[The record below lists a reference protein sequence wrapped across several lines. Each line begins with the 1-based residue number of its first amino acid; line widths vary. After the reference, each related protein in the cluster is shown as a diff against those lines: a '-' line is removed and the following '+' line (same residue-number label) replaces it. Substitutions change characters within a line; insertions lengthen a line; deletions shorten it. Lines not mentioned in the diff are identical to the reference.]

1 MFSCFSRHRVGARA
15 LSLFLTVLLIFYVI
29 PATVYAEVASAF
41 SNEEESK
48 SATEGAVTENS
59 GANALDYTPVLYEVA
74 DLREEGVKHFHL
86 EDGSYVAAQY
96 AYPVHYLDD
105 SGKWQD
111 IDNSLAESGGM
122 FANSTARIKFAK
134 KITGNSE
141 LFELHDGNTK
151 LTMSLVG
158 AKKGTVGEA
167 TNYADGESDTELQ
180 KMMNLEK
187 LSSRVLYEDIL
198 DGVDLEYIAQSLN
211 VKENVIV
218 KERADAY
225 SYTFELALNNLTAA
239 LGENGDVVLTD
250 SDGVVK
256 YTIPAPVV
264 YDAAG
269 VYAPVSVSRYSLES
283 RNGNGKYLL
292 TVTADAAWMNAA
304 ERVFPVTIDPTIAI
318 DCPDEDFTIT
328 SENPD
333 IADIT
338 SAVLTV
344 SPTAISH
351 LRFTVDQ
358 LSIWYD
364 YISSV
369 KICLKNVSGAGNHIG
384 ACAAFC
390 VNNGDT
396 WNDFFPEDDYS
407 SIYLDTT
414 PLDTQYISNENEW
427 YYWDITELVFRQYI
441 EDPPSSICL
450 MNVSGENEIKF
461 ASGNS
466 NVAQPY
472 LTFEYARVRG
482 VEDYWPESSHSIG
495 RAGTATVNLA
505 TGNLT
510 LSIPTLSTKDS
521 LFSSTVALIYN
532 HTDSSVD
539 GVYYDNRVRIPFM
552 PIGFRLN
559 VYQTLQAKSYV
570 DVINGG
576 TKTYYVY
583 TDGDGTEHAFF
594 ATGEE
599 NIYADDDG
607 LKMELNTSAMKI
619 TTSSKSVYSF
629 EQMSA
634 GMWYLTTITDASG
647 NSLIITFDTQYRP
660 TLVSVKPNG
669 LNAID
674 YIQFHY
680 NTDGKLVLIYDP
692 TANEGVALRMVN
704 DRLTEVD
711 RAFGEGNGTV
721 EDWLEWTLDMYYD
734 YHDGFGTPTYA
745 GGRYEYDTYGRMI
758 SASDLI
764 SGYKV
769 EYSSYS
775 DYMCSVP
782 YINSIT
788 EYGGEELGQKMTF
801 SYGNSLTTVRSSGN
815 DEIYGNADDVL
826 TKYCLDQY
834 GRAISVY
841 STDITGEIIYG
852 AVSGEYETEANR
864 RNSLKHEAITDGS
877 DVNFLMNGDFED
889 VTSHS
894 RYWVTSGNVINN
906 SRAEFGEDG
915 QHMVDLR
922 ATIDTPASIT
932 QYVYLKSGDYTLS
945 MPVTTSDGGN
955 STAKVIIT
963 SIRSNTVI
971 HTAEIPLNVTNG
983 TAKSEFFSTSFS
995 VDSVADSG
1003 DYLSVCIQITQN
1015 SENTDSR
1022 TPLLRIDNVMLE
1034 KGVGA
1039 SEYNMVEF
1047 GGFDSSAIDSTGNV
1061 SYTPSH
1067 VWSTETGE
1075 EITIPASSGTS
1086 VFANS
1091 AKVVGNCGESYIKQ
1105 RIYERSAADIASYD
1119 GDYYLYVD
1127 NSKED
1132 YIVSGFAFASG
1143 AMPSG
1148 TFRIKVVVTYYQG
1161 IFVGRSELRPYY
1173 EEYVTKDFYFDF
1185 NPACSTWQFT
1195 SGAFKTYFEP
1205 FEKAYI
1211 EETTTYSDG
1220 SEVTYKYSLY
1230 EHYDC
1235 VAAIDVYCEYSNQT
1249 NGYAKFDNI
1258 IVTNSTGNDVQ
1269 YYKYN
1274 DKGFLSTVEGSMY
1287 SEYYVYDENDNITA
1301 VANNRGEI
1309 TQHLYDNYGNLIKTR
1324 IGDYEDA
1331 DGMAFFPYL
1340 QDNPLEHISIT
1351 YDTATEYTY
1360 NSYGLLTQTKTYQ
1373 TTDGSTQTAGTDA
1386 IATYC
1391 TYDTTPGSH
1400 IFGATLTE
1408 SNGVDSG
1415 TRYLYDS
1422 NNGLLM
1428 ASVDMYTNQGVC
1440 YTYSYGRLA
1449 SVTPATYSST
1459 TNTYTSVTNA
1469 ESVRYLYTGG
1479 DRLYRAITESTTYTF
1494 TYDSFGNQ
1502 ETVKAGDNTLATY
1515 EYNDYNGKLNK
1526 IIYGNGLVVEYFYN
1540 NLENLERVCYTYNSG
1555 TENETTV
1562 TAYEY
1567 EYTSNGAL
1575 YKFRD
1580 LINGETTVY
1589 QYNNDGQLVNAIEY
1603 ADNGDATIADSE
1615 YEIKYH
1621 KRLTYDT
1628 KGRLDASL
1636 YFFDYV
1642 ASGVVYNTSTRKTYS
1657 YYDDG
1662 KLYSETVGN
1671 KTINYTY
1678 DDFGRLTGVNFA
1690 SSAPNSTDTFSYSHT
1705 YTYRS
1710 FGTDSTD
1717 ALIESY
1723 TDGGKTYTY
1732 TYDSNGN
1739 ISTVNYRNNSN
1750 TPEPDIEYIYDDL
1763 GQLTGAVFE
1772 TQEGV
1777 FESYRYVYDDAGN
1790 IIRASMYNYSGT
1802 EYYDFAYT
1810 AFVKNYTY
1818 STSDWGDLLVAFNG
1832 NAITYDEIGNP
1843 LSYYNGATFGWT
1855 GRRLTSATYN
1865 GNTFAFTYDDNG
1877 VRQSKTKNGVT
1888 TTYYYDGTRIVAEVS
1903 GNEIVVYLYDAN
1915 GSPVGMQYR
1924 NDTYTKNKWDIYWF
1938 DKNLHGDILGVYNS
1952 AGTKLVSYSYDP
1964 WGKVY
1969 ISYSNGGAST
1979 SAAKNSLMYR
1989 GYYYDKDLGLY
2000 YLISRYYDANT
2011 GRFISA
2017 DSVIGQPGNINGN
2030 NMFAYAFNNPIKHD
2044 DHTGNWPKLSTF
2056 FTVVAIAA
2064 VVVAAVAISVV
2075 TYGTAAPAAATA
2087 ATTVVGSISAASV
2100 ATATVVAVGAA
2111 TVAAGAVTA
2120 AVVSSIAEESDKT
2133 SNQNHTVYALVD
2145 EEGTVQYV
2153 GRTVNVTKRKNAH
2166 NHNPA
2171 RAGLEMRILASGL
2184 SRSEARA
2191 LEQAGMAYY
2200 HTVNTLNKM
2209 NNQINGVSPRYSG
2222 EYQEIALGT
2231 LRYAWN
2237 QMSNEILYWT
2247 GN

>member
-427 YYWDITELVFRQYI
+427 YYWDITELVFRQYM

-539 GVYYDNRVRIPFM
+539 GGYYDNRVRIPFM

-711 RAFGEGNGTV
+711 RAFGDGNGTV

-734 YHDGFGTPTYA
+734 YHDGFLTPTYA
-745 GGRYEYDTYGRMI
+745 GGRYEYDIYGRMI
-758 SASDLI
+758 SATDLM

-775 DYMCSVP
+775 DYMCGVP

-826 TKYCLDQY
+826 TKYCLDEY

-889 VTSHS
+889 ITNFDNYWITFGSVTKEQLTTFDEKGFSS
-894 RYWVTSGNVINN
+894 AKLQPTTTT
-906 SRAEFGEDG
+906 A
-915 QHMVDLR
+915 
-922 ATIDTPASIT
+922 ASIA

-945 MPVTTSDGGN
+945 MPVSSAYCGN
-955 STAKVIIT
+955 CTATVIIK
-963 SIRSNTVI
+963 SIYSYDVI
-971 HTAEIPLNVTNG
+971 HSAEIPLNVTSDYLANE
-983 TAKSEFFSTSFS
+983 SFFSTTFNVAS
-995 VDSVADSG
+995 VVDSG
-1003 DYLSVCIQITQN
+1003 DYLSVCIKITQSSAN
-1015 SENTDSR
+1015 SDST
-1022 TPLLRIDNVMLE
+1022 TPYLIVDNVMLE
-1034 KGVGA
+1034 SGIGA

-1047 GGFDSSAIDSTGNV
+1047 GGFDDCAIDNYGAIMC
-1061 SYTPSH
+1061 TPSS
-1067 VWSTETGE
+1067 VWSTETGGA
-1075 EITIPASSGTS
+1075 ITTTYNGA
-1086 VFANS
+1086 VKVAANNGDS
-1091 AKVVGNCGESYIKQ
+1091 CVYQ
-1105 RIYERSAADIASYD
+1105 RIYELSSYGKSKYD
-1119 GDYYLYVD
+1119 GPAQEYVT
-1127 NSKED
+1127 NANET
-1132 YIVSGFAFASG
+1132 YIVSGFASASG

-1148 TFRIKVVVTYYQG
+1148 IFRIKVIVTYYQG
-1161 IFVGRSELRPYY
+1161 SQDGPDSTDNYT
-1173 EEYVTKDFYFDF
+1173 TKEFYFDF
-1185 NPACSTWQFT
+1185 NAACDNKQFV
-1195 SGAFKTYFEP
+1195 SGVFSTYFDSER
-1205 FEKAYI
+1205 YI
-1211 EETTTYSDG
+1211 DASTGQEVIYS
-1220 SEVTYKYSLY
+1220 
-1230 EHYDC
+1230 YDC
-1235 VAAIDVYCEYSNQT
+1235 VASIDVYCEYSDQVE
-1249 NGYAKFDNI
+1249 GYALFDNI
-1258 IVTNSTGNDVQ
+1258 CVTNATGNDIKS
-1269 YYKYN
+1269 YEYDTATGY
-1274 DKGFLSTVEGSMY
+1274 LSVVRDSQFE
-1287 SEYYVYDENDNITA
+1287 EYYEYDDNKNLTRA
-1301 VANNRGEI
+1301 ANNRGEF
-1309 TQHLYDNYGNLIKTR
+1309 TDYYYDSSDRLIKTVNCDFVDDL
-1324 IGDYEDA
+1324 GGVYY
-1331 DGMAFFPYL
+1331 PYREESP
-1340 QDNPLEHISIT
+1340 DDWIT
-1351 YDTATEYTY
+1351 PTPKTATEYTY

-1373 TTDGSTQTAGTDA
+1373 TTDGTIQTVGTDA
-1386 IATYC
+1386 IATYN
-1391 TYDTTPGSH
+1391 TYDTAPGSY
-1400 IFGATLTE
+1400 IFGALLTE
-1408 SNGVDSG
+1408 TNGVDMG
-1415 TRYLYDS
+1415 TRYFYDS
-1422 NNGLLM
+1422 TNGQLM
-1428 ASVDMYTNQGVC
+1428 ATLDMYSNDGVC
-1440 YTYSYGRLA
+1440 YTYDNAGRLTV
-1449 SVTPATYSST
+1449 VTPAIYSATTGTYAPESESERVSYSY
-1459 TNTYTSVTNA
+1459 TY
-1469 ESVRYLYTGG
+1469 G
-1479 DRLYRAITESTTYTF
+1479 DRLQKATTASTKYSF

-1515 EYNDYNGKLNK
+1515 EYNDFNGKINK
-1526 IIYGNGLVVEYFYN
+1526 IIYGNGLIVEYFYN
-1540 NLENLERVCYTYNSG
+1540 KLENLERVCYTYNSG
-1555 TENETTV
+1555 TDNEETI

-1567 EYTSNGAL
+1567 EYTSNGVL

-1589 QYNNDGQLVNAIEY
+1589 QYDHNGKLINAIEY
-1603 ADNGDATIADSE
+1603 ADNGDGTITDSE
-1615 YEIKYH
+1615 YEVKYH
-1621 KRLTYDT
+1621 KKLSYNSKGELNTAYYYLDYTASGAKYSAYFGKSYYYDT
-1628 KGRLDASL
+1628 
-1636 YFFDYV
+1636 
-1642 ASGVVYNTSTRKTYS
+1642 
-1657 YYDDG
+1657 DG
-1662 KLYSETVGN
+1662 KLSDEHVSN
-1671 KTINYTY
+1671 KIISYTY
-1678 DDFGRLTGVNFA
+1678 DDFGRLIGVNFA
-1690 SSAPNSTDTFSYSHT
+1690 SSALNSTDTFAHSDS

-1717 ALIESY
+1717 ALVGSHTHTINGSSN
-1723 TDGGKTYTY
+1723 TYTY

-1739 ISTVNYRNNSN
+1739 ILTVNNPGESSSL
-1750 TPEPDIEYIYDDL
+1750 ESDIEYTYDDL
-1763 GQLTGAVFE
+1763 DQLI
-1772 TQEGV
+1772 GV
-1777 FESYRYVYDDAGN
+1777 LYEKDDIFESYSYTYDDAGN
-1790 IIRASMYNYSGT
+1790 ITSASMYHYSHM
-1802 EYYDFAYT
+1802 YDFGYS
-1810 AFVKNYTY
+1810 AFWNTYTY

-1843 LSYYNGATFGWT
+1843 LSYYNGANFGWT

-1924 NDTYTKNKWDIYWF
+1924 NDTYTKNKWDTYWF
-1938 DKNLHGDILGVYNS
+1938 EKNLQGDILGVYDY
-1952 AGTKLVSYSYDP
+1952 AGNCLVYYEYDS
-1964 WGKVY
+1964 WGKVS
-1969 ISYSNGGAST
+1969 ISYSNNGAST

-2011 GRFISA
+2011 CRFISA
-2017 DSVIGQPGNINGN
+2017 DGYVSTGQGLTGY
-2030 NMFAYAFNNPIKHD
+2030 NMFAYCGNNPVNRVD
-2044 DHTGNWPKLSTF
+2044 STGDSWVGLL
-2056 FTVVAIAA
+2056 ALAA
-2064 VVVAAVAISVV
+2064 FLLVNLTSSEQQVPTEEEVQ
-2075 TYGTAAPAAATA
+2075 AATA
-2087 ATTVVGSISAASV
+2087 AADRAKPRLNDSKTSIDIDFDTYDFKTSV
-2100 ATATVVAVGAA
+2100 SRNARDVFYDRLYERSLIEAKKHGIDESQLMSKWHIQWESEIHLLGYGIFESSKETNLNVEETIF
-2111 TVAAGAVTA
+2111 
-2120 AVVSSIAEESDKT
+2120 SIAGRAFKAVENKIKAVENKI
-2133 SNQNHTVYALVD
+2133 NAW
-2145 EEGTVQYV
+2145 EGDIWVL
-2153 GRTVNVTKRKNAH
+2153 
-2166 NHNPA
+2166 PD
-2171 RAGLEMRILASGL
+2171 
-2184 SRSEARA
+2184 
-2191 LEQAGMAYY
+2191 
-2200 HTVNTLNKM
+2200 
-2209 NNQINGVSPRYSG
+2209 
-2222 EYQEIALGT
+2222 
-2231 LRYAWN
+2231 
-2237 QMSNEILYWT
+2237 
-2247 GN
+2247 